1 MTFLDLRAFRVFS
14 LPSSDIYIYIF
25 LTLLYKIIGCF
36 CGEHTSVLAFAEL
49 WK

>member
-1 MTFLDLRAFRVFS
+1 MTFLIQELSECLA
-14 LPSSDIYIYIF
+14 LQLQIYF
-25 LTLLYKIIGCF
+25 FFKLLYKITGCF